1 MSVMEPNDSKLE
13 PADPDGAPSERTARQ
28 SRELA
33 ALPLL
38 PIGVVFLMLTLLGAG
53 LLAYALM
60 GRGGILLGVLGAVQT
75 FVCSA
80 ALGVVV
86 RRWRTTRRPQ
96 P

>member
-1 MSVMEPNDSKLE
+1 MEPDDTKSE
-13 PADPDGAPSERTARQ
+13 PADPDGASPERTARQ

-38 PIGVVFLMLTLLGAG
+38 PIGVLFLMLTLLGAG

-60 GRGGILLGVLGAVQT
+60 GRGGILLGVLGAVQA

-80 ALGVVV
+80 ALGAVV
-86 RRWRTTRRPQ
+86 RRWRTMRRPK